1 MDEFET
7 LYREQYA
14 HIRHF
19 LHNLCT
25 DDDIAEELTNETFY
39 QAFLSF
45 RKFRGDSKVFT
56 WLASIAKHTY
66 YKYLRK
72 NKKQTISLD
81 QMSDGFVVAAADL
94 PETYTLN
101 GEIQAAVKQNI
112 AKMPQK
118 YRDVIV
124 LRTYTQMPFSEIAKT
139 LRISEN
145 SAKVLYF
152 RAKKMLSEDLKN
164 EFDL

>member
-66 YKYLRK
+66 YKYLRR

-81 QMSDGFVVAAADL
+81 QMPDGFVAAAADL
-94 PETYTLN
+94 PEAYTLN